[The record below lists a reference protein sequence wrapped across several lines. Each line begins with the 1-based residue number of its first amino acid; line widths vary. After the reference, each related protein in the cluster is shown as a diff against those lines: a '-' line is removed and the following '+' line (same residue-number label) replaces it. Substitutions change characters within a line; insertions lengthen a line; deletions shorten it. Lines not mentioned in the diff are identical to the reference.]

1 MIRAHRAAVV
11 ARLAPWRVID
21 DRAKVDD
28 SSMPSPWVVVDFP
41 PPLKETDRWSAPDQ
55 HRGVGWFQT
64 SCVGEDTDQSGRLH
78 DEVESRLLGWA
89 PVVAG
94 WSVWPVR
101 MDTQPRLL
109 DAYTALPDRR
119 LVTTVC
125 RWTWHAYVVS
135 P

>member
-55 HRGVGWFQT
+55 HRGVGEPAILAGLAQLLAAEFAI
-64 SCVGEDTDQSGRLH
+64 DPGRVFDRTLPL
-78 DEVESRLLGWA
+78 DDAAAGYAAMSAREALK
-89 PVVAG
+89 VA
-94 WSVWPVR
+94 
-101 MDTQPRLL
+101 L
-109 DAYTALPDRR
+109 
-119 LVTTVC
+119 TT
-125 RWTWHAYVVS
+125 
-135 P
+135 

>member
-64 SCVGEDTDQSGRLH
+64 SCVGEDVDQSGRLH
-78 DEVESRLLGWA
+78 DAVESRLLG
-89 PVVAG
+89 
-94 WSVWPVR
+94 
-101 MDTQPRLL
+101 
-109 DAYTALPDRR
+109 
-119 LVTTVC
+119 
-125 RWTWHAYVVS
+125 
-135 P
+135 

>member
-1 MIRAHRAAVV
+1 
-11 ARLAPWRVID
+11 
-21 DRAKVDD
+21 
-28 SSMPSPWVVVDFP
+28 MPSPWVVVDFP

-64 SCVGEDTDQSGRLH
+64 SCVGEDVDQSGRLH
-78 DEVESRLLGWA
+78 DEVESLLLGWT